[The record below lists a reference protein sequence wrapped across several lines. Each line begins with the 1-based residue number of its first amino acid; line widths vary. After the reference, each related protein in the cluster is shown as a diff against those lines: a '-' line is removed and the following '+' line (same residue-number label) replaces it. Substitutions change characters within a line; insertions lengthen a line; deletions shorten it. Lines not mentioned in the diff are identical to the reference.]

1 LHLSSLPWFVWI
13 VVPLLPLG
21 AVAYIFKF
29 YRKHLG
35 SLIVWT
41 RAAILVLI
49 QTAFFLLS
57 FAFFPRLAFFIIVV
71 ALPFEYHLFDK
82 NLKHHGIERSIEG
95 KVF

>member
-1 LHLSSLPWFVWI
+1 M
-13 VVPLLPLG
+13 
-21 AVAYIFKF
+21 AYVSKF
-29 YRKHLG
+29 YRKHIR

-49 QTAFFLLS
+49 QTALYLLS
-57 FAFFPRLAFFIIVV
+57 FALFPRLAFFINVL

-82 NLKHHGIERSIEG
+82 NLKNHGMELSIEG